1 MDLNKIS
8 SFIRLKRKELGL
20 TQDELAKKLS
30 VTEKAVSRWETGRG
44 TPDISLL
51 IPLSKELNIDVS
63 ELLCGEENKN
73 DKNSIVSLIEYNEK
87 SNENKFNFSFK
98 LTVFFYIISVLTFL
112 LYLRFEYNPIIEINY
127 FIRLFFVIIAS
138 IFIFFGNKIYCNNYV
153 EKIDDKNKFMKISYV
168 IIFLYYVVLLF
179 NVIIFARYNY
189 FDSYN
194 LIPFKSI
201 ITVLKE
207 GTTYDITINILGN
220 LLIFMPLEYF
230 LITLF
235 KLKKIPNH
243 FLISFVIIGLIEL
256 FQYIFKVGVFDVD
269 DLILGFCGMIIFYII
284 YKKWLDVW
292 DNYTFLKY

>member
-1 MDLNKIS
+1 MQMDLNKIS

-284 YKKWLDVW
+284 YKKWLDV
-292 DNYTFLKY
+292 

>member
-138 IFIFFGNKIYCNNYV
+138 IFIFFGNKIYCNNHV